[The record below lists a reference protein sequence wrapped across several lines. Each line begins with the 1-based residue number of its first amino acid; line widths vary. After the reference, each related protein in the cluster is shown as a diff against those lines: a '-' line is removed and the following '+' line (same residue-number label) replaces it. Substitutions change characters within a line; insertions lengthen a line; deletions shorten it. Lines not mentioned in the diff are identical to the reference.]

1 MTDVIT
7 YIIIHSCLMFVNIFQ
22 RKNICKDLRL
32 YSNQR
37 INILYSEF
45 VNVLIPFY
53 F

>member
-32 YSNQR
+32 YSNQKEKYS
-37 INILYSEF
+37 ILGVYTYS
-45 VNVLIPFY
+45 
-53 F
+53 